1 MFKLISLLRD
11 LWQLRAENNALR
23 SRVERLER
31 EHGGAHQAHADPGA
45 ERELEQ
51 VRGELARARARLTRV
66 KEIVF
71 RTRHVERGVSHVQ

>member
-23 SRVERLER
+23 SRLERLER
-31 EHGGAHQAHADPGA
+31 AGAHAQPGA
-45 ERELEQ
+45 GIELEQ

-66 KEIVF
+66 KEIVV
-71 RTRHVERGVSHVQ
+71 RVRHMERGVSQHV